1 MRKSVLALVLVA
13 ASAIALPAFAADAPA
28 VVRKVLQQ
36 NDIAGGQTLSVVEV
50 TIPVGGREGRHTHPG
65 PLALYVISGAISLDH
80 EGKAN
85 ITYKPGQT
93 FFVESGKVH
102 EGINRGA
109 VPFVGIATFI
119 TPKGQ
124 SLTTQV
130 K

>member
-1 MRKSVLALVLVA
+1 MRKSVLALALVA

-50 TIPVGGREGRHTHPG
+50 TMGGREGRHTHPG

-124 SLTTQV
+124 ALTTQV